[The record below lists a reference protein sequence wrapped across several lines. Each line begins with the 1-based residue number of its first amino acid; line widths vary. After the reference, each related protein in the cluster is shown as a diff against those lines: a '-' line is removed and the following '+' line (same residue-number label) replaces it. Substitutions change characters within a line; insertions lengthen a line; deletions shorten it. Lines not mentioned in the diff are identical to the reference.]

1 MSPGNGALH
10 GMFTKSKTPNSKVFK
25 KGWASKAS
33 KFRYW
38 RYWGHFKK
46 RKFAHAKRYCKKVSP
61 LLLLSQHLYATR
73 RNLSASSAPKSLR
86 KRWFEQYPQSANT
99 RRPAPRRVG
108 HLCDCSTP
116 IPAGS
121 ATRATGLAVVGRRC
135 LERQLRFA
143 LPPFDHGP
151 SKNLG

>member
-86 KRWFEQYPQSANT
+86 KRWFEQYPQSANCRQT
-99 RRPAPRRVG
+99 IADIHGKKAAVDPCKNRRFLKSEVNG
-108 HLCDCSTP
+108 M
-116 IPAGS
+116 
-121 ATRATGLAVVGRRC
+121 
-135 LERQLRFA
+135 
-143 LPPFDHGP
+143 
-151 SKNLG
+151 SKNKFRIDLRPTH